1 MARGD
6 RGDRDRERE
15 RGRDGREERGRPTRS
30 EARED
35 VESLRTRVD
44 KVAEKLER
52 TSHLALQASKDS
64 GEVRAAHQLVVFAKG
79 LVREHLKEVVALY
92 QSERDAVLQ
101 GLKDKGAPLKVRVY
115 EALLKKLGEF
125 AATKGAETVAVAKE
139 LLELGANSVVNSVTN
154 GAKPPEGDVPWVLVL
169 TFHYSELGQKAKR
182 LWCSA
187 ALRPCFAK
195 TGGGWPE
202 LGVREGSWRPG
213 RLHQAVAEDLGLPP
227 KGRQFGNH
235 LLDRRSPDRCDTLRE
250 GSSDQAVGFVYSAT
264 RANRTRT
271 QQLDLGELVPGVTR
285 IDFHRETQG
294 DVGWRGPAELLQIN
308 KDEGTAIISYQGR
321 PYLVSLRHIRP
332 HQAGV
337 FVAITGAQEAS
348 FLELQKLAEQLSPY
362 KAVTIGWDLWP
373 KIVSLSR
380 ALSSHTVG
388 GMMAGQALR
397 ALHPPKGSVGVLLM
411 WERGERQFSCHEHN
425 NDQVIVFKKI
435 SAKAVETIIF
445 IYVYYY
451 VNVEYKPQKEMKI
464 VPSEGAADVT
474 PMDGEPMPS
483 EGDNGPGGQ
492 DAVMESATFADPR
505 PAPSPMEEDDL
516 TEDRKRKGP
525 ETRTVV
531 LGPEAKK
538 SKVCSL
544 VHLVQSEKV
553 FHQSQHVLINLYWI
567 MHWTQAIPMDFPMT
581 WYGMDNNVPVAQWD
595 IHTSKSWDDM
605 TDEPKHARPGYL
617 FTWPG
622 KHHEELFASLQD
634 GQIYKLDDETDNIL
648 EDEVY
653 TIWEQ
658 VEEADEAEIKQFV
671 ETDSFNKAHKDFLD
685 DDTVIIGAVWV
696 RKWKRCP
703 DGTRRVKSRLCARG
717 CFDRQKDMLS
727 TRSTTATRLSQ
738 RLLLSTAANKDLEV
752 ESWDIGGAFLKGMNF
767 EAVRKLLE
775 SKGIKSPKRKIAIIA
790 PANVWRHLAKFNA
803 KFKLEPHQL
812 ENYVLICIK
821 PVYGLSDAPLAW
833 QLCLHG
839 HLEEQGGRPSLMDEN
854 LFYWS
859 EPPSYRTKAMVT
871 THMDDCGSAGKAEWL
886 TKQYNLLLAK
896 FGKVTRQKL
905 PFVHCGVQYSRK
917 GDGFHMSQDDFC
929 GKLKT
934 TTIAKDKKDDD
945 ALSPQELTTF
955 RSILGGLL
963 WLTATRLDSVAD
975 VCLLQSNVTR
985 AKIHHLRQANNVVA
999 KPRQRLAKV

>member
-1 MARGD
+1 MGPPD
-6 RGDRDRERE
+6 QGER
-15 RGRDGREERGRPTRS
+15 
-30 EARED
+30 
-35 VESLRTRVD
+35 
-44 KVAEKLER
+44 
-52 TSHLALQASKDS
+52 
-64 GEVRAAHQLVVFAKG
+64 
-79 LVREHLKEVVALY
+79 
-92 QSERDAVLQ
+92 
-101 GLKDKGAPLKVRVY
+101 
-115 EALLKKLGEF
+115 
-125 AATKGAETVAVAKE
+125 
-139 LLELGANSVVNSVTN
+139 
-154 GAKPPEGDVPWVLVL
+154 
-169 TFHYSELGQKAKR
+169 
-182 LWCSA
+182 
-187 ALRPCFAK
+187 
-195 TGGGWPE
+195 
-202 LGVREGSWRPG
+202 
-213 RLHQAVAEDLGLPP
+213 
-227 KGRQFGNH
+227 NH
-235 LLDRRSPDRCDTLRE
+235 LDASL
-250 GSSDQAVGFVYSAT
+250 SS
-264 RANRTRT
+264 
-271 QQLDLGELVPGVTR
+271 
-285 IDFHRETQG
+285 
-294 DVGWRGPAELLQIN
+294 
-308 KDEGTAIISYQGR
+308 
-321 PYLVSLRHIRP
+321 SLAH
-332 HQAGV
+332 
-337 FVAITGAQEAS
+337 
-348 FLELQKLAEQLSPY
+348 K
-362 KAVTIGWDLWP
+362 DLWP

-531 LGPEAKK
+531 LGPGAKK

-595 IHTSKSWDDM
+595 IHMSKSWDDM

-963 WLTATRLDSVAD
+963 WLTATRLDLVAD